1 MAVLEREKFFEA
13 VQARVGEDTTDEAIQ
28 FIEDMT
34 DTYNDLEDRGA
45 GDGVD
50 WEERYKELD
59 EKWKKKYAHRFF
71 SGGAVR
77 SVAIKE
83 EDEVDETE
91 DSKEKITY
99 SDLFKEG

>member
-34 DTYNDLEDRGA
+34 DTYNDLEARGA
-45 GDGVD
+45 GDGID
-50 WEERYKELD
+50 WKERYDELD

-71 SGGAVR
+71 SGGAPR
-77 SVAIKE
+77 PAMIKE
-83 EDEVDETE
+83 EDEEETI
-91 DSKEKITY
+91 DAKEKITY
-99 SDLFKEG
+99 SDLFKEE

>member
-1 MAVLEREKFFEA
+1 MSVLDRDRFFEA
-13 VQARVGEDTTDEAIQ
+13 VQNRVGEDTSDEAIQ

-34 DTYNDLEDRGA
+34 DTYNDMETRAA

-71 SGGAVR
+71 SGGAARTV
-77 SVAIKE
+77 VKE
-83 EDEVDETE
+83 EDDVDAIE
-91 DSKEKITY
+91 DDGTSISY
-99 SDLFKEG
+99 NDLFK